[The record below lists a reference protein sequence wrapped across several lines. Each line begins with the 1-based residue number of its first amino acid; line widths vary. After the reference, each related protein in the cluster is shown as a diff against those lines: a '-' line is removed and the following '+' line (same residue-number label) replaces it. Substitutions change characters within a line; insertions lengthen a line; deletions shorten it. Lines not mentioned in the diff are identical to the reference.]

1 MYRIYTCTEYIY
13 LPLASCRP
21 SVTGTFYCSTFCDFI
36 LDEFSK
42 SYFATLVEQ
51 DDINSFEL
59 VLMNSW
65 KGYLLEVISLSYD
78 SCVPL

>member
-1 MYRIYTCTEYIY
+1 MFDLSGICTDIHIYI
-13 LPLASCRP
+13 PLASYRL
-21 SVTGTFYCSTFCDFI
+21 SVTGMLYCSAFCDFI

-59 VLMNSW
+59 V
-65 KGYLLEVISLSYD
+65 
-78 SCVPL
+78 

>member
-1 MYRIYTCTEYIY
+1 MYRIYIY
-13 LPLASCRP
+13 FPLASYRL
-21 SVTGTFYCSTFCDFI
+21 SVTGTLYCSAFCDFI

-59 VLMNSW
+59 V
-65 KGYLLEVISLSYD
+65 
-78 SCVPL
+78 